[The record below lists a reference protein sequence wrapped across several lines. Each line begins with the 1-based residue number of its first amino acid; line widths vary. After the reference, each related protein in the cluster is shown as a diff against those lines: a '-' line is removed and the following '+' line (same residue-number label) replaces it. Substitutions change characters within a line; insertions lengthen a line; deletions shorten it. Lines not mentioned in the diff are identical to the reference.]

1 MHFAMPPRKTSQPP
15 PYARASRSSPIRR
28 KQLQL
33 VALIGCTLLLLIYLA
48 THLFGSSGEKAPPGT
63 PKVVVVTLLDEATMS
78 DEYRARIM
86 ENRKYYADK
95 NGYATFFP
103 DVSDYDYGNSPR
115 SWAVVPALRHAMTK
129 YPHSTYFFN
138 LSPHSLIMNPKISLT
153 SHVMDKKRL
162 ESIMLRDKPVVP
174 PDSVIRTFTH
184 LKGDKVDLVLTQDAE
199 GLCQGSFV
207 LRRGEWAKFFLDTW
221 FDPLY
226 RSYNFQ
232 KAEAHALEH
241 VVQWH
246 PTILT
251 KLALVPQ
258 HLINSYG
265 VDIAS
270 RGGKEVMY
278 KEGEFVVRLVGCELD
293 SNRYCE
299 KEFDMYYQQ
308 WKSYLNKG
316 TL

>member
-1 MHFAMPPRKTSQPP
+1 M
-15 PYARASRSSPIRR
+15 
-28 KQLQL
+28 
-33 VALIGCTLLLLIYLA
+33 
-48 THLFGSSGEKAPPGT
+48 
-63 PKVVVVTLLDEATMS
+63 
-78 DEYRARIM
+78 
-86 ENRKYYADK
+86 
-95 NGYATFFP
+95 
-103 DVSDYDYGNSPR
+103 
-115 SWAVVPALRHAMTK
+115 VPALRHALTK

-138 LSPHSLIMNPKISLT
+138 LSPHSLIMNPKISLS
-153 SHVMDKKRL
+153 SHVMNKKRL

-184 LKGDKVDLVLTQDAE
+184 LKGDKVDLVLTQDSE

-232 KAEAHALEH
+232 KAEAHALVGSSISSGCSLFPLTFPAQEH

-258 HLINSYG
+258 NLINSYG

-293 SNRYCE
+293 STRYCE

>member
-1 MHFAMPPRKTSQPP
+1 M
-15 PYARASRSSPIRR
+15 
-28 KQLQL
+28 
-33 VALIGCTLLLLIYLA
+33 
-48 THLFGSSGEKAPPGT
+48 
-63 PKVVVVTLLDEATMS
+63 VVVTLLDEATMS

-103 DVSDYDYGNSPR
+103 DVADYDYGNSPR
-115 SWAVVPALRHAMTK
+115 SWAMVPALRHAMTK

-258 HLINSYG
+258 TLINSYG

-270 RGGKEVMY
+270 RGGKEVLY

-293 SNRYCE
+293 ATRYCE

-316 TL
+316 TI

>member
-1 MHFAMPPRKTSQPP
+1 M
-15 PYARASRSSPIRR
+15 
-28 KQLQL
+28 
-33 VALIGCTLLLLIYLA
+33 
-48 THLFGSSGEKAPPGT
+48 
-63 PKVVVVTLLDEATMS
+63 
-78 DEYRARIM
+78 
-86 ENRKYYADK
+86 
-95 NGYATFFP
+95 
-103 DVSDYDYGNSPR
+103 
-115 SWAVVPALRHAMTK
+115 VPALRHALTK
-129 YPHSTYFFN
+129 YPHSTYFFT

-162 ESIMLRDKPVVP
+162 ESLMLRDKPVVP

-184 LKGDKVDLVLTQDAE
+184 LKGDKVDLVLTQDGE
-199 GLCQGSFV
+199 GLCQGSFII
-207 LRRGEWAKFFLDTW
+207 RRGEWAKFFLDTW

-232 KAEAHALEH
+232 KAEAHALVRTPFSSLLILTHPTNPLLTPPLSSSPLTPPSAHHQEH

-258 HLINSYG
+258 YLLNSYG
-265 VDIAS
+265 VDIQS
-270 RGGKEVMY
+270 RGGKDVMY

-293 SNRYCE
+293 QARYCE

-308 WKSYLNKG
+308 WKSYINKG
-316 TL
+316 TI